1 MNEESLA
8 GNLLAFCKKE
18 QLIEFCEDY
27 DIPFK
32 SVWKKARLAE
42 VLEEKLL
49 RFIPTTNLY
58 PLFAPFTT
66 ILQTAFRKVCQSLGT
81 YSAPH
86 LRRG

>member
-42 VLEEKLL
+42 VLEEELL
-49 RFIPTTNLY
+49 RNPRILMKVLSVRDFKVMGQLIQTGGSRRSALWNL
-58 PLFAPFTT
+58 LC
-66 ILQTAFRKVCQSLGT
+66 R
-81 YSAPH
+81 
-86 LRRG
+86 